1 MDADQAIEQK
11 NTDTSRD
18 RPSDVDE
25 CGCVREENGEC
36 GCLRDSLRKQASWL
50 PG

>member
-1 MDADQAIEQK
+1 MDANNSMEHK
-11 NTDTSRD
+11 NADTTTD

-36 GCLRDSLRKQASWL
+36 GCLRDSLRKQATGL